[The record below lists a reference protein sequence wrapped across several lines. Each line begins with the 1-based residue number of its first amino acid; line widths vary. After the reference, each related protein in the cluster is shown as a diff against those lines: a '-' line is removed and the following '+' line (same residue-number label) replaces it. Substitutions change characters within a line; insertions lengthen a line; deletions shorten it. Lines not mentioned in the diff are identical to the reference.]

1 MKPPKPHNVAPPRP
15 RPPHMTHGTQGTSPA
30 RPIVPQRPPHQ
41 PHTVYCG
48 DTTTFGRTLQS
59 YVVGNNAQDMFPWN
73 VIITTRIRGS
83 TRCIGSLVHKGNE
96 RQAVNS
102 SDVVLTAA
110 DCFNGRKHR
119 RSRVYAGSPRFSRL
133 RRRGTKVSP
142 Y

>member
-1 MKPPKPHNVAPPRP
+1 
-15 RPPHMTHGTQGTSPA
+15 
-30 RPIVPQRPPHQ
+30 
-41 PHTVYCG
+41 
-48 DTTTFGRTLQS
+48 
-59 YVVGNNAQDMFPWN
+59 MFPWN

-119 RSRVYAGSPRFSRL
+119 RLRVYAGSPRFSRL
-133 RRRGTKVSP
+133 RRRGTKV
-142 Y
+142 